1 MQRGVKQITDNE
13 QRPGSKWSLAIFQ
26 LGTGQYMV
34 MGGCLIIFSSFE
46 FVYFNAVLNV

>member
-1 MQRGVKQITDNE
+1 MRRNTVMQRGVKQITDNE

-34 MGGCLIIFSSFE
+34 MGGCLIICAPFE
-46 FVYFNAVLNV
+46 FVF